1 MGWER
6 TGRSSSSGVGTECGP
21 AREGEVGL
29 AHGRCGRARPGA
41 AVRSTR
47 RRGIAAGPSSR
58 ASAGEVTAGKA
69 AGPATVAGHRVRT
82 PGELRLKHGFRRC
95 LPSWLGAWAAPRRGP
110 RQAPRELGLAGTPR
124 EPALA
129 IAAPSGYTES
139 VAGSG
144 SGLCRGATR
153 QEYGGNMTAG
163 HAGAA
168 LGGGTPPFPLH
179 LRECSMPRKTLGVA
193 TAGSK
198 GAKPPFRQA
207 TGRPANGRAGR
218 RSSNCSADP
227 LKLAVSGAFPPCSAT
242 RGAVRLGGH
251 DLAAPR
257 EAAAGALSAAAA
269 RAVSG
274 LRGRGLPRRQRDS
287 AGSATARRRPRA
299 HRACP
304 PWLSAPDPLPGAL

>member
-1 MGWER
+1 MGF
-6 TGRSSSSGVGTECGP
+6 GGVC
-21 AREGEVGL
+21 RQGL
-29 AHGRCGRARPGA
+29 ARRPPRGAGR
-41 AVRSTR
+41 
-47 RRGIAAGPSSR
+47 
-58 ASAGEVTAGKA
+58 GK
-69 AGPATVAGHRVRT
+69 PPV
-82 PGELRLKHGFRRC
+82 
-95 LPSWLGAWAAPRRGP
+95 SWDSP
-110 RQAPRELGLAGTPR
+110 APRESLRWRSRPR
-124 EPALA
+124 PATLKA
-129 IAAPSGYTES
+129 SPEA
-139 VAGSG
+139 G

-153 QEYGGNMTAG
+153 QEYGGNMTEG

-179 LRECSMPRKTLGVA
+179 LWECSMPRKTLGVA

-227 LKLAVSGAFPPCSAT
+227 LKLAVSGAFPPGSAT

-257 EAAAGALSAAAA
+257 KAAPDRPRRALCGRGPGRFRAPRSRPSSPAA
-269 RAVSG
+269 RF
-274 LRGRGLPRRQRDS
+274 RRVRDR
-287 AGSATARRRPRA
+287 APLARRRPRA

-304 PWLSAPDPLPGAL
+304 PWAQCAGSASRGRRRHSARARK